1 MFRNYDDSYLGFS
14 FTCIKINQEHP
25 ICIIYLYVVT
35 ADSII
40 PNNLKYYIEIIHFPF
55 TNKIR

>member
-1 MFRNYDDSYLGFS
+1 MFRNYDDSYLDFS
-14 FTCIKINQEHP
+14 FTYIKINQEHP

-40 PNNLKYYIEIIHFPF
+40 PNNLKYLIEIIHFPF
-55 TNKIR
+55 TNKIK